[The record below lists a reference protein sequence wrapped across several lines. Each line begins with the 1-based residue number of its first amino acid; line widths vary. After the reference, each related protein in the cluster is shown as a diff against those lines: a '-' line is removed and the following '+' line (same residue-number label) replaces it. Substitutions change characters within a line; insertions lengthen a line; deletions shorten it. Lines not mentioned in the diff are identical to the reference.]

1 MPGPHPNFLLFLVSW
16 CSHFNIR
23 AFPHGTGTYTNQR
36 RPRRKG
42 GQDPPGARCQN
53 PGHSSPQPCSP
64 AGLPHINLQSPFP
77 SAQDQSES
85 HPTGQDEALH
95 LHPLGQ
101 RQLLSIRALGGLR
114 ECSPEHSYLPGS
126 EEVGF
131 HQVKVL
137 SSSEISSTAH
147 QAVLIRGSK
156 PNTICLANDA
166 VRDGQ
171 RDQVRKP
178 ASWWSLAYAPAAVC
192 LLWLHTDQLVFLSVT
207 WALRVACIH
216 TGI

>member
-1 MPGPHPNFLLFLVSW
+1 MGPARTPTREDQGEREDRTPLEPVARTPVTLPLSPAHQLGFPLLTFSLLF
-16 CSHFNIR
+16 
-23 AFPHGTGTYTNQR
+23 
-36 RPRRKG
+36 
-42 GQDPPGARCQN
+42 
-53 PGHSSPQPCSP
+53 
-64 AGLPHINLQSPFP
+64 
-77 SAQDQSES
+77 
-85 HPTGQDEALH
+85 HPLKTKVRVIPLGQDEALH

-101 RQLLSIRALGGLR
+101 HQLLSIRALGGLR

-147 QAVLIRGSK
+147 QAVLIRGRK
-156 PNTICLANDA
+156 PNTICLTNDA

-192 LLWLHTDQLVFLSVT
+192 LLWLHTDQLVFLPVT
-207 WALRVACIH
+207 WALRIACIH
-216 TGI
+216 AGI